1 MRVCVVGAG
10 YVGLVTA
17 AGLADRGHRVVCVDV
32 DLARVDDVNRGVV
45 PMFEPGLGE
54 LLERNAGRRLT
65 ATTDLR
71 AAVVGS
77 DVSLV
82 CVPTPVSGG
91 EIDLGPVRQ
100 ASRSIGEALGEAEGY
115 HVVVVRSTV
124 VPGTTEEVVLPTL
137 EEASGRKAGPDF
149 GVATNP
155 EFLTE
160 GRAVQDWTHPDQIVV
175 GGIDDDSLEP
185 VAALFESF
193 QGVPVI
199 RTNPRTAE
207 MIKYASNAMLAT
219 MISFANEI
227 ANLSASAG
235 VDAMEVVRALHRSRY
250 LTTLA
255 PDGGAVTAAISSYLE
270 PGAGFGGSCLPK
282 DVEALIR
289 HGERHGRPMDL
300 LDAVLRVNRRQPEE
314 VLAILRRHLPSLRGA
329 RVTVLGLAFRP
340 DTDDTR
346 GSPALPIVERLV
358 AEGAEVTLHDPVARP
373 APGLSDRVRFQP
385 DLAAAVDGAQ
395 AVVLVT
401 RWEHYRALPG
411 LLEKLDRPPLVVD
424 GRRMLDRHRFERYD
438 GIGL

>member
-1 MRVCVVGAG
+1 MLVCVVGAG

-32 DLARVDDVNRGVV
+32 DLARVDDVNRGAV

-65 ATTDLR
+65 ATIDLR

-100 ASRSIGEALGEAEGY
+100 ASRSIGEALREAEAY
-115 HVVVVRSTV
+115 HVVVVKSTV
-124 VPGTTEEVVLPTL
+124 VPGTTEEVVLPIL

-149 GVATNP
+149 GVAANP

-175 GGIDDDSLEP
+175 GGIDEDSLEP
-185 VAALFESF
+185 VAALYESF
-193 QGVPVI
+193 RGVPVI

-255 PDGGAVTAAISSYLE
+255 SDGGAVTAAISSYLE

-300 LDAVLRVNRRQPEE
+300 LEAVLRVNRRQPEE

-373 APGLSDRVRFQP
+373 VPGLSDGVRFQP
-385 DLAAAVDGAQ
+385 DLAAALDGAQ

-401 RWEHYRALPG
+401 RWEQYRALPG